1 MIIIKKGIKE
11 FIDILKSYYVVYL
24 IEKYFL
30 SKKMQTTPSRQR
42 LRKQMLPKMQYCKL
56 HPFKIVILVTRGSIF
71 VVWDQF
77 HTTIHNTFE
86 MCLVSSKYL
95 RASKWAYQVFIIK
108 KHLKWK
114 SSNHGHFLHQAHF
127 KHNVN
132 SLHGINFEFF
142 LKNHY
147 FWKKFDKII
156 YFGWTYDQNI
166 C

>member
-1 MIIIKKGIKE
+1 
-11 FIDILKSYYVVYL
+11 
-24 IEKYFL
+24 
-30 SKKMQTTPSRQR
+30 
-42 LRKQMLPKMQYCKL
+42 MLPKMQYCKL

-147 FWKKFDKII
+147 FCKKFDKITCRHSSWGTRNRGI
-156 YFGWTYDQNI
+156 WWQGIPREENRRGKRGIGRSKKVPF
-166 C
+166 